1 MDGRWETLPHQP
13 RFNDPNIIGSSAKIW
28 VTDQPKL
35 VPSWALRFVFPR
47 LGFLLSREM
56 DFD

>member
-35 VPSWALRFVFPR
+35 VPSWALRFVFP
-47 LGFLLSREM
+47 LV
-56 DFD
+56 